1 MRHSPEVARYEQ
13 IALDIAGRIV
23 RKEYK
28 EGDKLFGRSTLAGKY
43 NVSPETVR
51 RAVALLQTTRIVDPQ
66 PGRGIIIRSRQAA
79 EVFLREF
86 ESRRVLEDLQER
98 ISNLLVE
105 RRKLDQILE
114 EELNQLVNFTF
125 KSNSRLQQIEE
136 IEVTE
141 DSALVGK
148 SLESLRFR
156 SITGATVLAIE
167 RGGEEI
173 FSPDS
178 EIPIQAGDL
187 LVFIGTPE
195 AKERVRKLFEE
206 HSTKKGNSKSNKS

>member
-51 RAVALLQTTRIVDPQ
+51 RAVALLQTTGIVDPQ
-66 PGRGIIIRSRQAA
+66 PGRGIIICSRQAA

-136 IEVTE
+136 IEVPD
-141 DSALVGK
+141 DSELVGK

-156 SITGATVLAIE
+156 TITGATVLALE

-178 EIPIQAGDL
+178 GIPIEAGDL
-187 LVFIGTPE
+187 LVFVGTPE
-195 AKERVRKLFEE
+195 AKERVRKLFGEK
-206 HSTKKGNSKSNKS
+206 STKKDV